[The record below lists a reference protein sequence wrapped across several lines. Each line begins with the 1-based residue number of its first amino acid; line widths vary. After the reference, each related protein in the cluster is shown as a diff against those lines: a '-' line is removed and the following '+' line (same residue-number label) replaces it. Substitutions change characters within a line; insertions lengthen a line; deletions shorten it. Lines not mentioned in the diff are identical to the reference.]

1 MTPLQ
6 RAIAICG
13 TQSELARR
21 VTGKPA
27 TGYVYHWRKNGV
39 TEEVAIA
46 IERAVASAMAEN
58 QDAALRAGT
67 LGGKVTADELIP
79 GVRWERDA
87 DGAIVGYF
95 KRVIGSTGVVNAS
108 P

>member
-1 MTPLQ
+1 M
-6 RAIAICG
+6 
-13 TQSELARR
+13 
-21 VTGKPA
+21 TGKPA

-58 QDAALRAGT
+58 EDAAKRADT
-67 LGGKVTADELIP
+67 LGGRVTADELIP

-87 DGAIVGYF
+87 GGAIVGYF
-95 KRVIGSTGVVNAS
+95 KRVSGLLGMTNAN

>member
-1 MTPLQ
+1 M
-6 RAIAICG
+6 
-13 TQSELARR
+13 
-21 VTGKPA
+21 TGKPA

-46 IERAVASAMAEN
+46 IEMAVASAMAEN
-58 QDAALRAGT
+58 QDAAKRAVT
-67 LGGKVTADELIP
+67 LGGRVTADELIP

-87 DGAIVGYF
+87 GGTIVGYF
-95 KRVIGSTGVVNAS
+95 KRVSGSLGVASAS

>member
-58 QDAALRAGT
+58 QDAAKRAAT
-67 LGGKVTADELIP
+67 LGGRVTADELIP
-79 GVRWERDA
+79 DVRWERDA
-87 DGAIVGYF
+87 GGAIVGYF
-95 KRVIGSTGVVNAS
+95 KRVSGSLGVASAS

>member
-1 MTPLQ
+1 MTPLD

-39 TEEVAIA
+39 TAEVAIA
-46 IERAVASAMAEN
+46 IERAVQAAMCE
-58 QDAALRAGT
+58 DVGAARRAFD
-67 LGGKVTADELIP
+67 LGGQVTADQLLPE
-79 GVRWERDA
+79 VRWERDGE
-87 DGAIVGYF
+87 GAIVGYF
-95 KRVIGSTGVVNAS
+95 KSVSPATWGSHAQQ
-108 P
+108 

>member
-1 MTPLQ
+1 M
-6 RAIAICG
+6 
-13 TQSELARR
+13 
-21 VTGKPA
+21 TGKPA

-46 IERAVASAMAEN
+46 IEMAVASAMAEN
-58 QDAALRAGT
+58 QHAAKRAAT
-67 LGGKVTADELIP
+67 LGGRVTADELIP

-87 DGAIVGYF
+87 GGTIVGYF
-95 KRVIGSTGVVNAS
+95 KRVSGSLGVASAS

>member
-1 MTPLQ
+1 MTPLD
-6 RAIAICG
+6 RAILICG

-46 IERAVASAMAEN
+46 IERAVTTAVGE
-58 QDAALRAGT
+58 DPAAAARAAAN
-67 LGGKVTADELIP
+67 GGGVTADELLP
-79 GVRWERDA
+79 GVRWERDEA
-87 DGAIVGYF
+87 GAVVGYF
-95 KRVIGSTGVVNAS
+95 KNVPPLAGVTDAHA
-108 P
+108 